1 MRAALAYL
9 TVDGLVSETAIDAAV
24 DTLAKGPRLPKVA
37 EMAERIETERDRA
50 AAVGLYREY
59 YVPLSHFFTH
69 PSGFTLMRHVRPDK
83 KLRRRPEAPWPRRS
97 VVRRA
102 DACAGQLAAAIAEK
116 TASPAEPLRGYAAA
130 HADRILAPVS
140 TMGAGGILRKA
151 DWRRLPATIRAVKD
165 LRRYLATPGAAAEP
179 AECEARIRAG
189 IAEAFRFLRFDAN
202 DEALMQVAVDDTV
215 ARILRTLDSPA
226 EDQAGTPVS

>member
-1 MRAALAYL
+1 MRRAVRGRHREAAALLARSTVETCILGLYCLHDDDAPKALEAREGKALRAALAYL

-37 EMAERIETERDRA
+37 EMAERIETERDRT

-97 VVRRA
+97 AVRLA

-130 HADRILAPVS
+130 HA
-140 TMGAGGILRKA
+140 
-151 DWRRLPATIRAVKD
+151 
-165 LRRYLATPGAAAEP
+165 
-179 AECEARIRAG
+179 
-189 IAEAFRFLRFDAN
+189 
-202 DEALMQVAVDDTV
+202 
-215 ARILRTLDSPA
+215 
-226 EDQAGTPVS
+226 